1 MTKGKRELG
10 NDFGKLLKH
19 LRQSKGYS
27 LQKMARLCNVTP
39 SYLNRL
45 ESGHRKNP
53 SINILEDIAVALGTG
68 VDTFLGTKFD
78 STGREASL
86 EELFFNNEI
95 EWEGINL
102 SANTKDSL
110 LKICTTVLAIEWVA
124 DTMLEDLK
132 RVGELIIELKEEM

>member
-1 MTKGKRELG
+1 MTKGKRELS

-27 LQKMARLCNVTP
+27 LQEMAGLCNVTP

-132 RVGELIIELKEEM
+132 RVGELITELKEEM